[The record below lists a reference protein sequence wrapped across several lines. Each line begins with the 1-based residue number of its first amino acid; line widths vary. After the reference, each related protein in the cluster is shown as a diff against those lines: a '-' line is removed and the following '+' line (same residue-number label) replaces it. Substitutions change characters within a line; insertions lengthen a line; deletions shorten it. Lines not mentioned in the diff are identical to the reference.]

1 MVEYEYKPELEVF
14 RRVDNRGPSLKIN
27 IVEARRIE
35 SMMNLGIKAPTI
47 MKKINFTH
55 NISMTTLR
63 TIMNNIEK
71 GNIRLD
77 GDYPAP
83 TNLIKDMDMEVR
95 IAQLEKDF
103 KEFKKLYYDDKPKAE
118 QKKSKWDKVK
128 SWIVWK

>member
-103 KEFKKLYYDDKPKAE
+103 KEFKKLYYDDEPKAE